1 MFVLAKLTDGVR
13 VHAVRPDVVTFNVLD
28 SMDPAGARGSF
39 PADWPATAV
48 RPRLEWESE
57 RRAETPFEGLRPRL
71 AIRPRIL
78 QHRPGIEEATAM

>member
-28 SMDPAGARGSF
+28 SMDPAGARGSY

-48 RPRLEWESE
+48 RPRLQWQSE
-57 RRAETPFEGLRPRL
+57 RRAETHSRFEAPTRD
-71 AIRPRIL
+71 
-78 QHRPGIEEATAM
+78 QATHPPAQAGH